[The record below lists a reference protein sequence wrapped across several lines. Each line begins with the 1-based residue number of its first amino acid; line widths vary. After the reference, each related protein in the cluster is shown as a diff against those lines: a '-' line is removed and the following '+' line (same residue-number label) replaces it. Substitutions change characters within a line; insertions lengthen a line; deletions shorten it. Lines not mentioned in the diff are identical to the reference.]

1 MRNRII
7 VALVPLLLAA
17 CYMAGNASSQQADP
31 GQQPGAGQE
40 PAAQSAPPQ
49 STDNEAP
56 VLKNKSYSVMVPVTV
71 RDKKG
76 ALVPDLQK
84 GDFALTDDGHPETLT
99 SAARDSNLPL
109 RIGLLVETNHSMG
122 GALEAER
129 KAARKFID
137 TILPAEPADEK
148 SAGNKNEAFLI
159 HFDREVE
166 LLQDFTPSRE
176 KLQRELDNMGS
187 SRQSQN
193 DTQGPETTGE
203 DREGRT
209 HGVRGGNQLYDA
221 IFLASDEVMAS
232 KNGRKALIIF
242 SDGVDRGSKD
252 RLNEALD
259 AAEKAHVEIY
269 TIYFKGEQD
278 RSDNFGYPGGR
289 RGGGYPGGGGGGYPG
304 GGGGYPGGGYP
315 GGGYP
320 GGGRGGDGGPSDT
333 GVDGKKIMQN
343 IAART
348 GGHAYEARKRDDLDP
363 IYNLIAEE
371 LRSQY
376 VLTYT
381 PEKADNDGGFHKL
394 AVKVNRGDCSVVAPE
409 GYFAPG
415 GENGK

>member
-1 MRNRII
+1 MRIRII
-7 VALVPLLLAA
+7 VALVSLSLAA
-17 CYMAGNASSQQADP
+17 CFMARHAI
-31 GQQPGAGQE
+31 GQQP
-40 PAAQSAPPQ
+40 AASQPAPPQ

-56 VLKNKSYSVMVPVTV
+56 VLKNKSYNVMVPVTV

-76 ALVPDLQK
+76 ALVTDLQK
-84 GDFALTDDGHPETLT
+84 GDFTLTDDGHPQNLT

-109 RIGLLVETNHSMG
+109 RIGLLVETNHGMG

-129 KAARKFID
+129 KAALKFID

-148 SAGNKNEAFLI
+148 SADNKNEVFLI

-166 LLQDFTPSRE
+166 LLQDFTSSRE
-176 KLQRELDNMGS
+176 KLQPELDNLGS
-187 SRQSQN
+187 SRQAQN

-203 DREGRT
+203 DRESRT
-209 HGVRGGNQLYDA
+209 HGARGGNQLYDA

-232 KNGRKALIIF
+232 KTGRKALILF

-278 RSDNFGYPGGR
+278 RSDNFGYPGGGGR
-289 RGGGYPGGGGGGYPG
+289 RGGGGYPGGGGGGYPG

-315 GGGYP
+315 GGGR
-320 GGGRGGDGGPSDT
+320 RGGDEGPSDT

-343 IAART
+343 ISART
-348 GGHAYEARKRDDLDP
+348 GGHAYEARKRDDLEP
-363 IYNLIAEE
+363 IHNLIADE

-376 VLTYT
+376 LLTYT
-381 PEKADNDGGFHKL
+381 PDKADNDGGFHKL
-394 AVKVNRGDCSVVAPE
+394 AVKVNRGECSVVAPE